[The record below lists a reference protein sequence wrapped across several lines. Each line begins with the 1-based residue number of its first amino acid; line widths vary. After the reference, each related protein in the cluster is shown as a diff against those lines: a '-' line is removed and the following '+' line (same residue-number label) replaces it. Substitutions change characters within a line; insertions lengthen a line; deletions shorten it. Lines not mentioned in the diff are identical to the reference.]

1 MAGMDANKLFE
12 MALGVGNGWRV
23 VKSEMNVPGRQLR
36 LWLDFA
42 AGSQFACPKCGEWCG
57 VHDTTEKSWR
67 HLNFWQHQTELHGR
81 CPRVKCE
88 EHGVLQA
95 EVPWARA
102 GSGFTLMMEAMIV
115 LMCQQMPVAEV
126 ARMLG
131 VHDTQLWRVLTYHV
145 ELAQAGRDWSG
156 VKRILVDETSAKRGH
171 RYVTNFVDA
180 EKRELLFMVEGRK
193 AEAFAAFAEALR
205 AHGGDPE
212 RIELIA
218 MDMSPAYRAGAEEFF
233 PKARVVF
240 DHFHLMQMAG
250 QALDEVRKSLRRA
263 GADLAGGLW
272 SLRGNVWTRTEEQQQ
287 TREALCQQYPKLGR
301 AMMLRETLQDVLG
314 EEDEEGLRWWC
325 RRAMRSQLEPFRKLA
340 RTIRAHPRTRWSK
353 VWRNVTQQ
361 TDPPPHPRRRHLPQ
375 PRKLPAPSLSHPH
388 GNLRSLGNL
397 QSLPQPT
404 TAQIILN
411 HYNQSHHPNELLQKT
426 CCLTVGI
433 LNKS

>member
-1 MAGMDANKLFE
+1 MEGMDANKLFE

-23 VKSEMNVPGRQLR
+23 VKSEMNVKGRQLQ

-42 AGSQFACPKCGEWCG
+42 AGSQFSCPRCEERCG
-57 VHDTTEKSWR
+57 VHDTAEKSWR
-67 HLNFWQHQTELHGR
+67 HLNFWQHQTELHAR

-102 GSGFTLMMEAMIV
+102 GSGFTLMMEAMVV
-115 LMCQQMPVAEV
+115 LLCQQMPVAEA

-145 ELAQAGRDWSG
+145 EQAQAGRDWSG

-193 AEAFAAFAEALR
+193 AEVFTAFAEALR

-218 MDMSPAYRAGAEEFF
+218 MDMSPAYCAGAKESF
-233 PKARVVF
+233 PSARIVF

-263 GADLAGGLW
+263 GADLAAGLW
-272 SLRGNVWTRTEEQQQ
+272 SLRGNQWTRTEEQLQ
-287 TREALCQQYPKLGR
+287 TREALCRQYPTLGR
-301 AMMLRETLQDVLG
+301 AMMLRETLQDVLAS
-314 EEDEEGLRWWC
+314 EDEEGLRWWC
-325 RRAMRSQLEPFRKLA
+325 RRAMRSRLEPFRKLA
-340 RTIRAHPRTRWSK
+340 TTIRAHWDGVVAFLETR
-353 VWRNVTQQ
+353 VTNG
-361 TDPPPHPRRRHLPQ
+361 LIE
-375 PRKLPAPSLSHPH
+375 AIN
-388 GNLRSLGNL
+388 G
-397 QSLPQPT
+397 
-404 TAQIILN
+404 
-411 HYNQSHHPNELLQKT
+411 LLQLAKRMARGFRSFKHFQVMAYLKAAKLKPQLPSVLPT
-426 CCLTVGI
+426 
-433 LNKS
+433 

>member
-1 MAGMDANKLFE
+1 MVSGRPGDHRRCGLEPEFGPARMEGMDANKLFG

-23 VKSEMNVPGRQLR
+23 VKSEMDVAGRQLQ

-42 AGSQFACPKCGEWCG
+42 AGSQFACPRCGEWCG
-57 VHDTTEKSWR
+57 VHDTAEKSWR
-67 HLNFWQHQTELHGR
+67 HLNFWQHQTELHAR

-115 LMCQQMPVAEV
+115 LMCQQMPVAEA

-180 EKRELLFMVEGRK
+180 ESRELLFMVGGRK

-205 AHGGDPE
+205 AHGGAAE
-212 RIELIA
+212 CIELIS
-218 MDMSPAYRAGAEEFF
+218 MDMSPAYRAGAKEFF
-233 PKARVVF
+233 PAARIVF
-240 DHFHLMQMAG
+240 DHFHLMQIAG

-272 SLRGNVWTRTEEQQQ
+272 SLRGNQWTRTEEQQQ
-287 TREALCQQYPKLGR
+287 TREALCRQYPTLGR
-301 AMMLRETLQDVLG
+301 AMMLRETLQDVLAG
-314 EEDEEGLRWWC
+314 EDEEGLRWWC
-325 RRAMRSQLEPFRKLA
+325 RRAMRSRLEPCRKLA
-340 RTIRAHPRTRWSK
+340 TTIRAHWDGVVAFLETR
-353 VWRNVTQQ
+353 VTNG
-361 TDPPPHPRRRHLPQ
+361 LIE
-375 PRKLPAPSLSHPH
+375 AIN
-388 GNLRSLGNL
+388 G
-397 QSLPQPT
+397 
-404 TAQIILN
+404 
-411 HYNQSHHPNELLQKT
+411 LLQLAKRMARGFRSFKHFQVMAYLKAAKLRPQLPSVLPT
-426 CCLTVGI
+426 
-433 LNKS
+433 